1 MTDFFDTWYFDYLIL
16 PLLIFLAR
24 IIDVSMDTI
33 RMIFIARGFKK
44 FAPIIGFFQVLVWII
59 TITRIMA
66 NLENWT
72 CYIAYAA
79 GFAAGNLTGMII
91 EERLALGIELIRVV
105 TRRQAGQL
113 ITALKDHNFPVTSV
127 DATGVYGNVAV
138 LFIVVKR
145 KQMKEVL
152 DLIRKY
158 NPRAF
163 YTVEDIRFVSKT
175 LPYDANEKA
184 EMERSL
190 LQE

>member
-1 MTDFFDTWYFDYLIL
+1 MTDFFDTWYFDFLIL

-24 IIDVSMDTI
+24 IVDVSMDTI

-44 FAPIIGFFQVLVWII
+44 FAPFIGFFQVLVWIV

-79 GFAAGNLTGMII
+79 GFASGNLIGMII

-105 TRRQAGQL
+105 TRRQADLL
-113 ITALKDHNFPVTSV
+113 ISALKDHNFPVTSV
-127 DATGVYGNVAV
+127 DATGAYGNVAV

-152 DLIRKY
+152 DLIKEY
-158 NPRAF
+158 NPHAF

-175 LPYDANEKA
+175 PPYDPADKNLWDRALVA
-184 EMERSL
+184 E
-190 LQE
+190 

>member
-1 MTDFFDTWYFDYLIL
+1 MTEFVDTWYFDYLIL

-33 RMIFIARGFKK
+33 RMIFISRGFKK
-44 FAPIIGFFQVLVWII
+44 FAPTIGFFQVLVWII

-79 GFAAGNLTGMII
+79 GFAAGNLTGMTI
-91 EERLALGIELIRVV
+91 EERLAIGIELIRVV
-105 TRRQAGQL
+105 TRRKADQL
-113 ITALKDHNFPVTSV
+113 INSLKDHNYPITSV
-127 DATGVYGNVAV
+127 DATGLYGDVAV

-152 DLIRKY
+152 DLIRQH

-163 YTVEDIRFVSKT
+163 YTIEDIRFVSKT
-175 LPYDANEKA
+175 LPYDLTDKNEWERVLLA
-184 EMERSL
+184 E
-190 LQE
+190 